1 MTKLTKLSRSIEG
14 RVVLITGAGSG
25 MGRATA
31 HVFAEAG
38 AKVVVT
44 DLNEENVNQEVVGS
58 IPTGSTK
65 IQTHNI
71 TFLIKSL
78 NLTPIS
84 SN

>member
-44 DLNEENVNQEVVGS
+44 DLNEENVEQVCSE
-58 IPTGSTK
+58 
-65 IQTHNI
+65 
-71 TFLIKSL
+71 IKSSNGIAIPAL
-78 NLTPIS
+78 FIKIS
-84 SN
+84 S